1 MKIFKKILI
10 LIIITAILTT
20 TLIGSVQIN
29 VGISSNVASRNPVK
43 VGVLLFDFRDPYM
56 SLVRQ
61 SLEDI
66 QKVNESKVEF
76 TFFDGKGDQAIQNDV
91 IDSVI
96 QNDFE
101 LLLVN
106 LVDVN
111 TAAES
116 VIDKVKQKNIPIIL
130 FNTAPDN
137 IVPIQSY
144 EKAIVVATDA
154 EQSGVLQGKIL
165 VDAWNTDKKAI
176 DKNGDNILQY
186 IMLMGP
192 RNNTQTIARTKYSIL
207 TINNAGIETQEL
219 ASKFCNWNEEEAKNA
234 IEPLFLTYGNKIEA
248 IIANN
253 DAMAIGAIEALQKYG
268 YNNGDKTKTISVV
281 GIDAIPAAQD
291 LIKKGFMAGT
301 VIQDPSETAE
311 ALYTVGMN
319 LVSNKAP
326 LDGTN
331 YKFDDTGVVIK
342 MPYHEYIPQ

>member
-1 MKIFKKILI
+1 MKTFKKILI
-10 LIIITAILTT
+10 LIITVILTT

-43 VGVLLFDFRDPYM
+43 VGVLLFDFSDPYM

-66 QKVNESKVEF
+66 QKVNNAKVEF
-76 TFFDGKGDQAIQNDV
+76 TFFDGKGNQVIQNKV

-96 QNDFE
+96 QNDFD

-111 TAAES
+111 TTEPI
-116 VIDKVKQKNIPIIL
+116 IDKVKLKNIPIIL
-130 FNTAPDN
+130 FNTAPNN
-137 IVPIQSY
+137 IVPVQSY
-144 EKAIVVATDA
+144 KKAIVVATDE
-154 EQSGVLQGKIL
+154 EQSGILQGQLL
-165 VDAWNTDKKAI
+165 VNTWNTNKNAI
-176 DKNGDNILQY
+176 DKNRDGILQY

-192 RNNTQTIARTKYSIL
+192 RNNSTTIARTKYSIL
-207 TINNAGIETQEL
+207 TINNAGINTQEL
-219 ASKFCNWNEEEAKNA
+219 ASKFCNWNQEEAKNA
-234 IEPLFLTYGNKIEA
+234 IEPLFLTYGEKIEA
-248 IIANN
+248 IIAND
-253 DAMAIGAIEALQKYG
+253 DAMAIGAIESLQKYG
-268 YNNGDKTKTISVV
+268 YNNGDKSKTISVV

-291 LIKKGFMAGT
+291 LIRKGFMTGT
-301 VIQDPSETAE
+301 VKQDPNETAE